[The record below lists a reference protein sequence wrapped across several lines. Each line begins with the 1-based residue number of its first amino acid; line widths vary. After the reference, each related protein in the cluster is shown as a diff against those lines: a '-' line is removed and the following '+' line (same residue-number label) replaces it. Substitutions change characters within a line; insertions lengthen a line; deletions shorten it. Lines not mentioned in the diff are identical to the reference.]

1 MAEEKG
7 QMEFKLPLF
16 AALTEPVLLM
26 GAPPAMIVFNVCLAG
41 IFVLSFHFFWVIPL
55 NLAIHVATIYVSKQ
69 DADAFE
75 CLRCY
80 MQQKRNYNA

>member
-1 MAEEKG
+1 MAEEKR

-26 GAPPAMIVFNVCLAG
+26 GAPPAMIVFNLCLAG

-55 NLAIHVATIYVSKQ
+55 NIAIHGAVIYVTKQ
-69 DADAFE
+69 DADAFY
-75 CLRCY
+75 CLRSY

>member
-41 IFVLSFHFFWVIPL
+41 IFVLSFHFFWVSPL
-55 NLAIHVATIYVSKQ
+55 NLAIHAATIYVTKQ